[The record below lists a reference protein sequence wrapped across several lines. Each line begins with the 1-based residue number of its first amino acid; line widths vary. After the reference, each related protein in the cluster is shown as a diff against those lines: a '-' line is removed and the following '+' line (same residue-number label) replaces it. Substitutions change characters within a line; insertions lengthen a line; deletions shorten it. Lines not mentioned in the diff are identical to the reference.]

1 MKRSSN
7 QLQKHAVVSQS
18 EAKSTQYPI
27 VFVNDDGSV
36 RELHQSER
44 TYLETPFDPTDGS
57 RPYVK
62 NSHAKKDGWG
72 SVEGFCYRS
81 KIPSDISIGEAPLE
95 DPSENTKERFLA
107 KQIKFAK
114 ENGFEVIE
122 EADGRIITR
131 RLKSK

>member
-1 MKRSSN
+1 MERSKFAIVPQN
-7 QLQKHAVVSQS
+7 K
-18 EAKSTQYPI
+18 AKSIPYPI
-27 VFVNDDGSV
+27 VFVEDDGTV

-44 TYLETPFDPTDGS
+44 AYLETPFDPTDGA

-62 NSHAKKDGWG
+62 DSYEKKDGWG
-72 SVEGFCYRS
+72 STEGFCYRS
-81 KIPSDISIGEAPLE
+81 KIPSKISIGEAPLE

-114 ENGFEVIE
+114 ENGFEIIE

-131 RLKSK
+131 RLKPK